1 MKNIESPT
9 RTILNPGEYI
19 VGHIENYPVIYVKD
33 RDILFCKNTT
43 VKYPLI
49 KQIFDSG
56 EDKHRIEEKVINV
69 IVGKLILM
77 HSHLLYICTNI
88 VEEDLKLKEY
98 QNQ

>member
-49 KQIFDSG
+49 KQ
-56 EDKHRIEEKVINV
+56 N
-69 IVGKLILM
+69 
-77 HSHLLYICTNI
+77 
-88 VEEDLKLKEY
+88 Y
-98 QNQ
+98 QTV